1 MKVIRFNNDENT
13 LKLQLDS
20 FDDMYL
26 MERIVG
32 KGDNVESR
40 SFRRFRANETDI
52 GEQKEVVVKI
62 CVEKTE
68 LDKGAAKLRFTGKII
83 KGHPEEFVKLGSYH
97 TINVGE
103 KDAIEVQKSIW
114 KDYILK
120 RIKQAVSDTKKPR
133 LGVVALDEEKATIA
147 YVRGYGIDIIT
158 EIYSHLSKRLK
169 ESDFEKQKEAYFGNV
184 IKAMTN
190 MQIDII
196 VIAGPGFTKDNLKKY
211 IENKEIT
218 TGKKLVYTSA
228 SDSERSG
235 VREAAKS
242 DEVAKL
248 IVQEHIRSE
257 FRLLNTFLKGLN
269 FNSSHYGAQ
278 QVKSSLDDYK
288 AGIILVNDNLLNDE
302 QIQSLLDIA
311 DNQKVEISIFNSDD
325 EAGMQ
330 LANFKGIASISR
342 SMLGSD

>member
-1 MKVIRFNNDENT
+1 MKIIRFREDENT
-13 LKLQLDS
+13 LKVQLDS

-62 CVEKTE
+62 CIEKIE
-68 LDKGAAKLRFTGKII
+68 LDKGASKLRFTGKII
-83 KGHPEEFVKLGSYH
+83 SGHPQEFVRLNSYH

-103 KDAIEVQKSIW
+103 KDVIEVQKEVW

-120 RIKQAVSDTKKPR
+120 RIKQAALDTKKPR

-169 ESDFEKQKEAYFGNV
+169 ESDFERQKEAYFLNI
-184 IKAMTN
+184 IKAMSN
-190 MQIDII
+190 MQIDIV

-211 IENKEIT
+211 ISNKETNI
-218 TGKKLVYTSA
+218 GKRLVYTSA

-248 IVQEHIRSE
+248 MAQEHIRSE
-257 FRLLNTFLKGLN
+257 FRLLNLFLKGLN
-269 FNSSHYGAQ
+269 FDSSCYGMEP
-278 QVKSSLDDYK
+278 VNSSLDEYK
-288 AGIILVNDNLLNDE
+288 AGIILVNDNLLNDG
-302 QIQSLLDIA
+302 QIQQLLDIA

-330 LANFKGIASISR
+330 LANFKGIASIAK
-342 SMLGSD
+342 SMLD